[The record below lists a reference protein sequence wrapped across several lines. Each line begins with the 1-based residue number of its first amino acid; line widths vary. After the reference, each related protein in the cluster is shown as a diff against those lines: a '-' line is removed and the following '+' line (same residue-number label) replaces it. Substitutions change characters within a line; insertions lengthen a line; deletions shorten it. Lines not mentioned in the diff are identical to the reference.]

1 MFYYLTAE
9 YILAGTQMECEDMK
23 ESTITALGSPKDCQN
38 AIHDLDVDNLQVVIE
53 NQPSIPKG
61 CYIYLPGNTLN
72 FNQHPT
78 GLTKELWSDDT
89 RKVCHD
95 MKIGFETA
103 GGMPI

>member
-1 MFYYLTAE
+1 MYDLFFSD
-9 YILAGTQMECEDMK
+9 GTCCD
-23 ESTITALGSPKDCQN
+23 T
-38 AIHDLDVDNLQVVIE
+38 
-53 NQPSIPKG
+53 
-61 CYIYLPGNTLN
+61 IYLPGNTLN

-103 GGMPI
+103 GGMQI